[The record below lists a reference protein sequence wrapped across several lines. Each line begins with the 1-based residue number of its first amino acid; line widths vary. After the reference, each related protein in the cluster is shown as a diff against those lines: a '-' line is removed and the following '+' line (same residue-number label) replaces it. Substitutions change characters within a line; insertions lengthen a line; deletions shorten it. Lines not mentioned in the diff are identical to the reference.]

1 MVTYS
6 YIANSPLIDHIVFQQ
21 SGMERMRTTPTY
33 DKLNRLVSIVSTAN
47 TASTPVFGDTYE
59 YNVCGKGRTSM
70 TGAMDVL
77 IDGIGGA
84 GQAAWLWRA

>member
-1 MVTYS
+1 MDGEGGRCWRCRSSGLSALGLPFFFPVQGREGLDLLVGH
-6 YIANSPLIDHIVFQQ
+6 AGQLGEDVFE
-21 SGMERMRTTPTY
+21 GR
-33 DKLNRLVSIVSTAN
+33 
-47 TASTPVFGDTYE
+47 
-59 YNVCGKGRTSM
+59 VCGKGRTSM